1 MPLPPDLLLQMYERM
16 WLIRAFEEAVADI
29 YRRGRARGSAH
40 TCIGQ
45 EAVAVGACFALRTE
59 DYIVSNHRGH
69 GHCLA
74 KGMDPGRMMAEI
86 MAKTTGYCRGKGGSM
101 HIADVGLGVLGANG
115 IVGAGLPIAVGA
127 ALAARQRG
135 KQQVV
140 LCFFGDGAANTGSFH
155 ESANL
160 AATTRA
166 PVVFLCENNLYAINT
181 PFRSSLAVEN
191 VSDRASAYGMPG
203 LAVDGND
210 VAAVFE
216 AAGEAVARARRGGGP
231 SLLECKTYRW
241 LKHSVMT
248 PLDTRPPEEIE
259 AWQSRDPLRRLG
271 ERLRQTEGLEMVALS
286 AEKKARAAIAVA
298 LAFAAAGVEP
308 DAAMAYE
315 DIYARGEDN
324 ADA

>member
-1 MPLPPDLLLQMYERM
+1 MPVAESLLVQMYERM
-16 WLIRAFEEAVADI
+16 CLIRAFEEAVADL
-29 YRRGRARGSAH
+29 YRRGKARGSAH

-45 EAVAVGACFALRTE
+45 EAVAVGACFALRTD

-86 MAKTTGYCRGKGGSM
+86 MAKTTGYCRGNGGSM
-101 HIADVGLGVLGANG
+101 HIADVQLGVLGANG

-127 ALAARQRG
+127 ALAARLRG
-135 KQQVV
+135 TQQVV

-155 ESANL
+155 EAANL
-160 AATTRA
+160 ASTTKA

-191 VSDRASAYGMPG
+191 VSDRAAAYGMPG

-210 VAAVFE
+210 VLAVFE
-216 AAGEAVARARRGGGP
+216 AVGEAVARARRGAGP
-231 SLLECKTYRW
+231 ALVECKTYRW

-248 PLDTRPPEEIE
+248 PLDTRPAAEIE
-259 AWQSRDPLRRLG
+259 EWQARDPVVRLG
-271 ERLRQTEGLEMVALS
+271 ATLRQSGEW
-286 AEKKARAAIAVA
+286 AEEVLAAEPKARSAIAAA
-298 LAFAAAGVEP
+298 LAFAAAGAEP
-308 DAAMAYE
+308 EAARAYE
-315 DIYARGEDN
+315 DIYA
-324 ADA
+324 